1 MKRRDFIT
9 LLGGAAGAW
18 PLAARAQPRDPAK
31 RIAWVGTRIEDT
43 EVFGNE
49 LSRLG
54 WAQNRDIRISYRV
67 ETDNDRVNALAPE
80 IVAAAP
86 DLIVTVGTD
95 YSQTF
100 KRLTD
105 TIPIVFIQV
114 ADPVA
119 SGLVESFA
127 KPGKNVTG
135 FSNLQFS
142 LGGKWLALLKD
153 FVPDAA
159 AVMVLY
165 EPANAN
171 WRGFLPVIE
180 AAAPSFQVTVRPAP
194 ATEVAEVARHIE
206 TFGRD
211 TRGVMIVLPTALTVG
226 QRETIATLA
235 ARHRLPAIYPLKF
248 FATSGGLVSYG
259 SNTADLTRRA
269 AQYADRI
276 LRGEKPADLPV
287 QAPIRFELVI
297 NLKTARALGLDV
309 PASLLAQ
316 ADEVIE

>member
-1 MKRRDFIT
+1 MNRRDI
-9 LLGGAAGAW
+9 LALIGGAAAW
-18 PLAARAQPRDPAK
+18 PVAARAQQGGPTK
-31 RIAWVGTRIEDT
+31 RIAWVGTTIEDM

-49 LSRLG
+49 LARLG
-54 WAQNRDIRISYRV
+54 WAQNHNIRISYRV
-67 ETDNDRVNALAPE
+67 ETDNGRVNAVAPD

-105 TIPIVFIQV
+105 TIPIVFIEV

-153 FVPDAA
+153 FVPDSPT
-159 AVMVLY
+159 VMVLY

-171 WRGFLPVIE
+171 WQGFLPVIE
-180 AAAPSFQVTVRPAP
+180 AAASSLRVTVHPAP
-194 ATEVAEVARHIE
+194 ATQVADVARHIE
-206 TFGRD
+206 TFARD
-211 TRGVMIVLPTALTVG
+211 KGGAMIVLPTALTVG
-226 QRETIATLA
+226 QRETIAMLA
-235 ARHRLPAIYPLKF
+235 ARHRLPTIYPLKF

-259 SNTADLTRRA
+259 SNSADLTRRA

-276 LRGEKPADLPV
+276 LRGEKPPDLPV
-287 QAPIRFELVI
+287 EAPTKFELVI
-297 NLKTARALGLDV
+297 NLKAAKAIGLTI
-309 PASLLAQ
+309 PESLLLR

>member
-1 MKRRDFIT
+1 MKRREIIT
-9 LLGGAAGAW
+9 LLGGAAAW
-18 PLAARAQPRDPAK
+18 PLAVQAQPREPAK
-31 RIAWVGTRIEDT
+31 RIAWVGTTIEDM

-49 LSRLG
+49 LARLG
-54 WAQNRDIRISYRV
+54 WAQNRDIRVSYRV
-67 ETDNDRVNALAPE
+67 ETDNGRVNVLAPD

-142 LGGKWLALLKD
+142 LGGKWLAFLKD
-153 FVPDAA
+153 FVPDAS

-171 WRGFLPVIE
+171 WQGFLPVIE
-180 AAAPSFQVTVRPAP
+180 AAAPSFRVTVRPAP
-194 ATEVAEVARHIE
+194 ATDVAEVARHIE

-259 SNTADLTRRA
+259 SNTTDLTRRA

-287 QAPIRFELVI
+287 QAPTQFELVI
-297 NLKTARALGLDV
+297 NLKTARALGLTIPPGV
-309 PASLLAQ
+309 LAV